1 MLCWVSIWTM
11 VHQMKTFVS
20 DKSYWVSKKLCLLVY
35 ILLLLAIGDETT
47 RGIEELVSKQR
58 NHRHKTKSKSGSA
71 GLFSSCSLHPQ
82 HSFVLPRRGHAPP
95 ALPAQLRSQLRQ
107 LLKHGPIG
115 LSELERCYAVRFG
128 RPLYVTHYGFYSI
141 VEMLAAASDM
151 ITVRQTRMGSQLIL
165 KPEIT
170 PVKQMFSST
179 AALPKQP
186 AGISSVSTNSGE
198 LIKLSVS
205 GQDIVV
211 FCHIP
216 ILFKVKAVSYS

>member
-1 MLCWVSIWTM
+1 M
-11 VHQMKTFVS
+11 
-20 DKSYWVSKKLCLLVY
+20 CLLVY

-58 NHRHKTKSKSGSA
+58 THRHKTKSQSGSTD
-71 GLFSSCSLHPQ
+71 LFSSRSIHHQ

-95 ALPAQLRSQLRQ
+95 ALPAQLRSQLKQ
-107 LLKHGPIG
+107 LLTTGPIR

-128 RPLYVTHYGFYSI
+128 RPLYVMDYGFYSI

-151 ITVRQTRMGSQLIL
+151 ITVRQTRMGSQLML

-170 PVKQMFSST
+170 PVKQMFGSI

-186 AGISSVSTNSGE
+186 AGISRVSTNSGE
-198 LIKLSVS
+198 LIK
-205 GQDIVV
+205 
-211 FCHIP
+211 
-216 ILFKVKAVSYS
+216 